1 MKNKN
6 KEEIMEL
13 SPEEIE
19 AEKLKRRKR
28 ARKKKVGTVI
38 DRIFGFILAT
48 GIMFGI
54 AGLSLEFVLVKGPS
68 EELKEI
74 FVMTMLETRRFR
86 FIPNIFLTEDEVD
99 AIKQKKEQRTDV
111 SLDTSMINIGAQAPE
126 DGEEGSGEQP
136 QTLDYG
142 DVDEDGDGVIIEEVK
157 GSTYKGYLLTLL
169 DPTRLFIGMP
179 DQFGGA
185 GLRVDQ
191 MCQKY
196 GALGGM
202 NGGGYYDPGGG
213 GLGGTP
219 EGLTIIDGVIY
230 DYGAEGGDAFVGYDA
245 NGMLY
250 IGYYTA
256 QEALDL
262 GVISGVTFGP
272 IIVMNGQVYD
282 VDSSGLNPRSAI
294 GQRADGAI
302 LMLVLDGRQAHSA
315 GAKYQ
320 DLADI
325 MIDHGAVNAINLD
338 GGSSS
343 SIWFNGE
350 YINSCASATGMSR
363 EMPTTFLFK

>member
-1 MKNKN
+1 MA
-6 KEEIMEL
+6 EL
-13 SPEEIE
+13 TPREME
-19 AEKLKRRKR
+19 AERLKRKKR
-28 ARKKKVGTVI
+28 QKRKKIGTVI
-38 DRIFGFILAT
+38 DRIFGFILVT
-48 GIMFGI
+48 GIMFGV

-68 EELKEI
+68 AALKET

-86 FIPNIFLTEDEVD
+86 FIPNIFLTEDEVNEIKDKKTQRID
-99 AIKQKKEQRTDV
+99 AEFDA
-111 SLDTSMINIGAQAPE
+111 SLINIGAQTPA
-126 DGEEGSGEQP
+126 DGETEGDAP
-136 QTLDYG
+136 QIPDYG

-169 DPTRLFIGMP
+169 DPTRLFIGKP
-179 DQFGGA
+179 DQFGGT
-185 GLRVDQ
+185 GLRVDE
-191 MCQKY
+191 MCEKY

-219 EGLTIIDGVIY
+219 DGLTIVDGVVY
-230 DYGAEGGDAFVGYDA
+230 DEGHGGDAFVGYDA
-245 NGMLY
+245 NGILY
-250 IGYYTA
+250 VGYYTL
-256 QEALDL
+256 EDALNL
-262 GVISGVTFGP
+262 GIVSGVTFGP
-272 IIVMNGQVYD
+272 VIVMNGEVYD

-350 YINSCASATGMSR
+350 YINSCASASGMSR
-363 EMPTTFLFK
+363 PMPTTFLFK

>member
-1 MKNKN
+1 MKN

-19 AEKLKRRKR
+19 AEKLKRKKRIRKR
-28 ARKKKVGTVI
+28 KVWTVI
-38 DRIFGFILAT
+38 DRIFGFILVT

-54 AGLSLEFVLVKGPS
+54 AGLSLEFVLIKGPS
-68 EELKEI
+68 EALKET

-86 FIPNIFLTEDEVD
+86 FIPNIFLTEDEVN
-99 AIKQKKEQRTDV
+99 AISESKAQRTDV
-111 SLDTSMINIGAQAPE
+111 ALDTSLINLGGQSSD
-126 DGEEGSGEQP
+126 DGEEGEA
-136 QTLDYG
+136 QTQVYDYG
-142 DVDEDGDGVIIEEVK
+142 DVDEDGDGIIIEEIK

-179 DQFGGA
+179 DQFGGS

-191 MCQKY
+191 MCLKY
-196 GALGGM
+196 DALGGM

-320 DLADI
+320 DVADI

-363 EMPTTFLFK
+363 EMPTAFLFK

>member
-1 MKNKN
+1 MKN

-19 AEKLKRRKR
+19 AEKLARKKRIKRRK
-28 ARKKKVGTVI
+28 VWTVI
-38 DRIFGFILAT
+38 DRIFGFFLAT

-68 EELKEI
+68 ESLKET

-86 FIPNIFLTEDEVD
+86 FIPNIFLTEEEVNEIKDMKTRRID
-99 AIKQKKEQRTDV
+99 AEFDA
-111 SLDTSMINIGAQAPE
+111 SLINIGAQNPE
-126 DGEEGSGEQP
+126 DGEEGDGP
-136 QTLDYG
+136 KVPDYG

-169 DPTRLFIGMP
+169 DPTRLFIGKP
-179 DQFGGA
+179 DQFGGT
-185 GLRVDQ
+185 GLRVDE
-191 MCQKY
+191 MCEKY

-219 EGLTIIDGVIY
+219 DGLTIVDGVVY
-230 DYGAEGGDAFVGYDA
+230 DEGHGGDAFVGYDA
-245 NGMLY
+245 NGILY
-250 IGYYTA
+250 VGYYTL
-256 QEALDL
+256 EDALNL
-262 GVISGVTFGP
+262 GIVSGVTFGP
-272 IIVMNGQVYD
+272 VIVMNGEVYD
-282 VDSSGLNPRSAI
+282 VSSSGLNPRSAI

-350 YINSCASATGMSR
+350 YINSCASASGMSR
-363 EMPTTFLFK
+363 PMPTTFLFK